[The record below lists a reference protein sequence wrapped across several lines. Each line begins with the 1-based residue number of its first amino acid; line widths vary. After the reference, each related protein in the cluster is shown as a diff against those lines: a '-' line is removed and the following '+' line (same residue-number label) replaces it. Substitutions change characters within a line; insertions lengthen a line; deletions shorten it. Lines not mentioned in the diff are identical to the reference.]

1 VNIQEAWSTI
11 VEIDPMLDEFEV
23 NPQFLQMVSP
33 NETVVVVSFNTQIGD
48 VSGMIN
54 ICIPHIV
61 LEPIIPKLS
70 AHYWMEFATKERDP
84 EKYAIL
90 SKHMEKVELEAKVI
104 LGQSNI
110 TVNELLQ
117 LSTEDII
124 SLNQK
129 IQDPLTLEV
138 NGEPKMQD
146 RKSTRLNSIHVSIS

>member
-1 VNIQEAWSTI
+1 
-11 VEIDPMLDEFEV
+11 
-23 NPQFLQMVSP
+23 
-33 NETVVVVSFNTQIGD
+33 
-48 VSGMIN
+48 
-54 ICIPHIV
+54 
-61 LEPIIPKLS
+61 
-70 AHYWMEFATKERDP
+70 MESATKERDP

-138 NGEPKMQD
+138 NGEPKM
-146 RKSTRLNSIHVSIS
+146 HVQVGTVHKKVAVQVMDHIERRSLS